1 MAFGFFVFLENLN
14 KFVIPMALNSRF
26 WGEKTLINN

>member
-14 KFVIPMALNSRF
+14 KFVIPMALSGRF
-26 WGEKTLINN
+26 WEEKH

>member
-14 KFVIPMALNSRF
+14 KFVIPMALEGHFGTKN
-26 WGEKTLINN
+26 TN